1 MAWLQAQLDLIR
13 PRVVVTLGRH
23 ALKHFSDAKIADVH
37 GTPLRAAGQTLFPL
51 YHPAAAM
58 YNQSLRATL
67 FEDARALGALLS
79 ER

>member
-1 MAWLQAQLDLIR
+1 
-13 PRVVVTLGRH
+13 
-23 ALKHFSDAKIADVH
+23 VH
-37 GTPLRAAGQTLFPL
+37 GTALHVDGRTLFPL

-67 FEDARALGALLS
+67 FDDARALRALLS

>member
-1 MAWLQAQLDLIR
+1 M
-13 PRVVVTLGRH
+13 
-23 ALKHFSDAKIADVH
+23 
-37 GTPLRAAGQTLFPL
+37 LFPL

-67 FEDARALGALLS
+67 FDDARALGALLS